1 MKKNKDQV
9 EEALIDGNEPKEA
22 QTEMVI
28 KKKLDIF
35 NLFYSG
41 AAVVILIGVI
51 AKLLEWPAQD
61 LLITAGL
68 TIEAIVFGVSAIKFV
83 EVQVKREVATEATL
97 AKLAEGIS
105 AISGSMAEGSGD
117 DNSSTYVNI
126 QTGLVGSDVATMAP
140 GAIAP
145 GAMIP
150 GSMVPAGPAPFSLD
164 NYRTDKKADD
174 VKVSIGTPSLQNENK
189 IDSSNVTIE
198 INPSMSKNVDS
209 FSNQQATTSIGTNTA
224 PQFSELEKLAITSL
238 IKDQYF
244 HPEWIKLDENE
255 YASLSNIVKRVFDKK
270 IATKESTLIL
280 SQFKV
285 ELPSLTMSDLQ
296 LKTPAALTE
305 NELDV
310 LFTAMANIK
319 FTNLFDYFIVEP
331 YEAQYLIRNKEV
343 NEIVAFG
350 GENSSLIAHCN
361 TYFSNAFKFTPAIAS
376 LKSNVKL
383 STNDIVEYL
392 IDNANVRSEEEFAS
406 LSNIL
411 MGAEDEFKAKLFN
424 KFKKVRFNIQTNA
437 GYIHTKYLILLA
449 LSFTDQQLG
458 KQLFQ
463 QLFEVQV
470 DENSV
475 VLIEDLVNYNSNSIH
490 FGPNNEYKIEL
501 NEVLLNGE
509 LKNFKSVDAMLDK
522 LTAEASIEKSKLLDI
537 FNLNQQNSK
546 LEIFNKLQSH
556 LEKTNTQPTG
566 SQLAFI
572 LLYKQYN

>member
-1 MKKNKDQV
+1 MKKNKTKV
-9 EEALIDGNEPKEA
+9 EEAEIAGNIPEEA

-105 AISGSMAEGSGD
+105 AISGSMSEGSGD

-126 QTGLVGSDVATMAP
+126 QTGLVGSDLATMAP
-140 GAIAP
+140 GSMVA
-145 GAMIP
+145 
-150 GSMVPAGPAPFSLD
+150 GSMVPTGPAPFSLD

-209 FSNQQATTSIGTNTA
+209 FSNQQATTSIGTNSTQ
-224 PQFSELEKLAITSL
+224 QFSELEKLAITSL

-255 YASLSNIVKRVFDKK
+255 YSSLSNIVKRVFDKK

-305 NELDV
+305 NELDL

-350 GENSSLIAHCN
+350 GEDSTLIAHCN
-361 TYFSNAFKFTPAIAS
+361 TYFSNAFKFTPALAS
-376 LKSNVKL
+376 LKSNVKI
-383 STNDIVEYL
+383 STNDIVDYV

-411 MGAEDEFKAKLFN
+411 MGVEDEFKAKLFN

-437 GYIHTKYLILLA
+437 GYIHTKHLILLS
-449 LSFTDQQLG
+449 LSFRDQQLG

-490 FGPNNEYKIEL
+490 FGPNNEYKVEL

-509 LKNFKSVDAMLDK
+509 LKNFKSIDAMLDK
-522 LTAEASIEKSKLLDI
+522 LTMDASIEKNKLLDI
-537 FNLNQQNSK
+537 FNLKEQNTK
-546 LEIFNKLQSH
+546 LDIYNKLQNH